1 MSKNLPMFVLLTK
14 GVRDMTNPSFEY
26 YCRYLKGDEDAL
38 EGLVKSCSNA
48 LIRFAYCYVP
58 DSTAAEE
65 IMEDAI
71 VALIMKRKQLDN
83 EASFRSYLFKIT
95 RNMAIDHL
103 RKWRRSVALE
113 DVQNILL
120 TEDMETSYSR
130 RESNELIYIQM
141 QSLPEQYRQILHLTY
156 FEEFSLK
163 QASMIMG
170 KSMKQVYNLHAR
182 AKEALKQH
190 LIKEGLNYEE
200 L

>member
-1 MSKNLPMFVLLTK
+1 M
-14 GVRDMTNPSFEY
+14 
-26 YCRYLKGDEDAL
+26 
-38 EGLVKSCSNA
+38 
-48 LIRFAYCYVP
+48 
-58 DSTAAEE
+58 
-65 IMEDAI
+65 
-71 VALIMKRKQLDN
+71 
-83 EASFRSYLFKIT
+83 FKIT

-170 KSMKQVYNLHAR
+170 KSIKQVYNLHAR